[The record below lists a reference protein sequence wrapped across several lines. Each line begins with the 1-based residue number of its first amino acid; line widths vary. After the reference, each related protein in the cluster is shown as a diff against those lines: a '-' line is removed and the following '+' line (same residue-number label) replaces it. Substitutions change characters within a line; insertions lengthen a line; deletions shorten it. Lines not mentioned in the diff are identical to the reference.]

1 MRNDGQANFFQR
13 FPQRVKLTVRW
24 VKTLHRGMKL
34 EPANTQ
40 LACLTLSFLDSR
52 FTKPRINGPKRQQ
65 HVIIARRTDN
75 YVVNGVWYVRFNLAM
90 SFKRDNYGGEVKLEV
105 VIVNLVDGLG
115 TIFCLELFGRIFI
128 ENLGHGLMALLIHL
142 DMYKHVN
149 L

>member
-1 MRNDGQANFFQR
+1 PGTHTILSGMRNDGQANFFQR

-52 FTKPRINGPKRQQ
+52 FTKPRINGPKTQQ
-65 HVIIARRTDN
+65 PVLIARRND
-75 YVVNGVWYVRFNLAM
+75 
-90 SFKRDNYGGEVKLEV
+90 KNYGGHVKLAV
-105 VIVNLVDGLG
+105 GIRNLVDGWG
-115 TIFCLELFGRIFI
+115 AIFCLEIFGRSLI

-142 DMYKHVN
+142 DMYMHVKR
-149 L
+149 

>member
-75 YVVNGVWYVRFNLAM
+75 YEIEEHTSELQSRFDLVC
-90 SFKRDNYGGEVKLEV
+90 RLLLEKKKQHERA
-105 VIVNLVDGLG
+105 LP
-115 TIFCLELFGRIFI
+115 CCRGRKTHPRTRPT
-128 ENLGHGLMALLIHL
+128 ERALHARCPG
-142 DMYKHVN
+142 
-149 L
+149 